1 MEGLIAENRDKSN
14 MAETTETVERQTKND
29 AETIAKIVSLVPQ
42 FQIEYPEPIN
52 WRKLD
57 EIFKME
63 DCELLDTTWLHNGNE
78 FLRIL
83 AKSYPYG
90 FSETMMNEM
99 IYVGEIREFI
109 DVIKECDKYSIPIVY
124 CDYDGEVL
132 TITTSNGVIHRIER
146 IYEADGWDGGFVGF
160 PLDEYDIYKLYSEH
174 IQYPKIPIYC
184 YTKDKIEGFRL
195 GLVHSSPYAL
205 NERELNTIMAL
216 MKLNE
221 CDLKLSE
228 SIEALKKS
236 QEEFEKYRL
245 EQMAFIDDA
254 IKKIKQV
261 VDARS
266 ERHEMLHKL
275 KAATQSELEAIN
287 AMTSIVMPSDSLS
300 KIKHIP
306 GFTTYQLSHVVLDS

>member
-1 MEGLIAENRDKSN
+1 MEGAMAENCGKSN
-14 MAETTETVERQTKND
+14 MTETSETKND
-29 AETIAKIVSLVPQ
+29 VETVAKIVSLVPQ

-57 EIFKME
+57 EIFEMLKKYSRLADSEGVSYNDDYIAEFWETVMKMYPHGISPN
-63 DCELLDTTWLHNGNE
+63 LYNFTSAHDT
-78 FLRIL
+78 
-83 AKSYPYG
+83 A
-90 FSETMMNEM
+90 
-99 IYVGEIREFI
+99 EFI
-109 DVIKECDKYSIPIVY
+109 NVIKECDKYCIPIVY
-124 CDYDGEVL
+124 CDDDGELL
-132 TITTSNGVIHRIER
+132 TITTSNGVIQEIIDLNCGHVDREGVKFI
-146 IYEADGWDGGFVGF
+146 
-160 PLDEYDIYKLYSEH
+160 LNEYDIYKLYSEH

-205 NERELNTIMAL
+205 NERELQTNMAL

-245 EQMAFIDDA
+245 EQMAFIDNA

-275 KAATQSELEAIN
+275 KAATQNELKAID
-287 AMTSIVMPSDSLS
+287 AMTSIVIPGDSLS

>member
-1 MEGLIAENRDKSN
+1 MEGAMAENCDKSN
-14 MAETTETVERQTKND
+14 MTETAETKND
-29 AETIAKIVSLVPQ
+29 VETVAKIVSLVPQ

-57 EIFKME
+57 ELFKTE
-63 DCELLDTTWLHNGNE
+63 DCELLNTAWLHNGNG

-90 FSETMMNEM
+90 FSETMIDEM
-99 IYVGEIREFI
+99 SSVGEIRAFI
-109 DVIKECDKYSIPIVY
+109 DMIKECDKYSIPIVY

-132 TITTSNGVIHRIER
+132 TITTSNGVIHQVDEL
-146 IYEADGWDGGFVGF
+146 DGNNMQF

-287 AMTSIVMPSDSLS
+287 AMTSIVMPGDSLS

-306 GFTTYQLSHVVLDS
+306 GFTAYQLSHVVLDS